1 MRRST
6 VIILVT
12 MAVAV
17 AASLAAVESF
27 GPTSPT
33 ELARAIFIRAVLIA
47 CVAALVTAATL
58 AWVDRRALR
67 GRVAV
72 LADAIKRLA
81 APDGSA
87 RLVEQADDELLEI
100 AHAVH
105 VAADTV
111 GRQLGAAAHER
122 ARMETILASMLEGV
136 LVVNRDGEVVLANE
150 AARGL
155 LPLDETPVGR
165 RYVELIRQPDI
176 MQQIGSALTGETPN
190 AVEVV
195 FARHAQRTFLA
206 RAAPVPASAGT
217 GAVLVLHDI
226 TDLRRADRMRR
237 DFVANVSHELRTPL
251 TAIRGYVEAL
261 LDEGPHEPQPQRF
274 LEIIGRHAARM
285 ERLVQDLLRLAR
297 LDAGQEALDLVSC
310 SVDALFA
317 AVIDDLRPSLE
328 HRQQQVEIKV
338 APAATTL
345 VADPAKVHDVLH
357 NLVENASNYSPER
370 ARISLSAEATD
381 DRLVLRVADT
391 GPGISEAHL
400 PRIFERF
407 YRVDKARSREA
418 GGTGLG
424 LSIVRHLVEL
434 HGGSVAAANRPSGG
448 ALFTVNLPRSR
459 GEGPGAR
466 GE

>member
-6 VIILVT
+6 VALLVI
-12 MAVAV
+12 V
-17 AASLAAVESF
+17 AAAVGVLLVVLADAPGAAGSD
-27 GPTSPT
+27 GIPP
-33 ELARAIFIRAVLIA
+33 RAVLVA
-47 CVAALVTAATL
+47 CLVALATAAMTSWL
-58 AWVDRRALR
+58 DRRALR
-67 GRVAV
+67 RRASA
-72 LADAIKRLA
+72 LAEAIKQLP
-81 APDGSA
+81 APGGA
-87 RLVEQADDELLEI
+87 TRLVHQADDELQEI
-100 AHAVH
+100 AQAVN
-105 VAADTV
+105 ATADAI
-111 GRQLGAAAHER
+111 GQRLSDAAHER
-122 ARMETILASMLEGV
+122 ARMEAILASMLEGV
-136 LVVNRDGEVVLANE
+136 FVVDRDGEVVLAND

-155 LPLDETPVGR
+155 LPLGDTPIGR

-176 MQQIGSALTGETPN
+176 IQQIGNALAGATPS

-195 FARHAQRTFLA
+195 FAREAQRIFLA
-206 RAAPVPASAGT
+206 RAAPVLPSAGT

-261 LDEGPHEPQPQRF
+261 IDEGPHTPQVQRF

-297 LDAGQEALDLVSC
+297 LDAGQEALDLVTC
-310 SVDALFA
+310 STDALFA
-317 AVIDDLRPSLE
+317 AVVDDLRPSIE
-328 HRQQQVEIKV
+328 NRRQDVEIRV
-338 APAATTL
+338 EREAATL
-345 VADPAKVHDVLH
+345 VVDPAKLHDVLH

-370 ARISLSAEATD
+370 ARITLSAEVNG
-381 DRLVLRVADT
+381 DRFLLRVADT
-391 GPGISEAHL
+391 GPGIAENHL

-434 HGGSVAAANRPSGG
+434 HGGAVSAANRSGGG
-448 ALFTVNLPRSR
+448 ALFTVSLPRR
-459 GEGPGAR
+459 TD
-466 GE
+466 